1 MSWEVSGNLP
11 CDLLDDWV
19 LDGGRKRRNSGVG
32 LGKLSVGAT
41 VLVVEIPISALWLS
55 FGIEEDISFGAQ
67 SSVVSLHQE
76 VLFALGPR
84 GKFGT
89 RNEKLGTGM
98 AVNGNAK
105 LFGEGRKEV
114 KGVVLVGIEEVN
126 LPYLIFLNP
135 VGEDG
140 GVVSSGWGIGE
151 MMIESG
157 ELLFL

>member
-1 MSWEVSGNLP
+1 MSWEVSGNLL

-19 LDGGRKRRNSGVG
+19 LDGGRKRRNSRVG

-41 VLVVEIPISALWLS
+41 VLVVEIPISALWPS

-76 VLFALGPR
+76 VLFALGPS

-105 LFGEGRKEV
+105 LFGEGRKGV
-114 KGVVLVGIEEVN
+114 KGVVLVGI
-126 LPYLIFLNP
+126 
-135 VGEDG
+135 
-140 GVVSSGWGIGE
+140 
-151 MMIESG
+151 
-157 ELLFL
+157 